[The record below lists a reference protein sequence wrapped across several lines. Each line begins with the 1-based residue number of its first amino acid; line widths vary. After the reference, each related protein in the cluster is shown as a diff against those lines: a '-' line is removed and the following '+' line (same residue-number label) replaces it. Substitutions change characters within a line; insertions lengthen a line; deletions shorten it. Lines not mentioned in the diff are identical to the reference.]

1 MIYYF
6 REQISTSRS
15 GGRRTFRICAG
26 ALFLFVAAITSAAQS
41 TDGDLPTPVL
51 ADEIDGRIAPRDIGD
66 ARPTRYFYTFTGGPG
81 DLLISVESANLEGNI
96 DLFIASGLRPL
107 SQVSLY
113 SSGGTSLASKSVF
126 LRRQETLLLRIEAR
140 SPNDDPGTYR
150 IRFSGA
156 FTPAP
161 SVAQTTGE
169 TTNPAPRPSGR
180 NTRRVTSVGGRIPE
194 SETESTEEKKTETS
208 ETPPPKTDTSGM
220 PPPVSREP
228 TPAPPTVAATPAE
241 KSETAAPMPAETER
255 ADRTTARPD
264 AGGGS
269 KSKAETAESTPPP
282 PSETAPASQPAG
294 ARLIIE
300 TKDNGLIERDMNN
313 VRRVTIE
320 NGQIVIVLKSGEVER
335 QSLANITRMSIVP

>member
-6 REQISTSRS
+6 REQISADRS
-15 GGRRTFRICAG
+15 GSRRAFRICAV
-26 ALFLFVAAITSAAQS
+26 ALFFFVAAITSAAQS
-41 TDGDLPTPVL
+41 TDIELPTPVA
-51 ADEIDGRIAPRDIGD
+51 ADEIDGRIEPRDIGD

-107 SQVSLY
+107 AQVTLY

-126 LRRQETLLLRIEAR
+126 LRREETLLLRIEAR

-150 IRFSGA
+150 IRFRGA
-156 FTPAP
+156 FTP
-161 SVAQTTGE
+161 SRNVAQTTDTTGE
-169 TTNPAPRPSGR
+169 TSNPAPIPAGR

-194 SETESTEEKKTETS
+194 SETQSTEEKKPETS
-208 ETPPPKTDTSGM
+208 ETS
-220 PPPVSREP
+220 PPVSP
-228 TPAPPTVAATPAE
+228 SSPGATPAPPTVAPTPAE
-241 KSETAAPMPAETER
+241 KSEAATPTPAETER
-255 ADRTTARPD
+255 ANRAAAPTD
-264 AGGGS
+264 AGDTS
-269 KSKAETAESTPPP
+269 KKKAEPGETLTPA
-282 PSETAPASQPAG
+282 PSESAPAPQPAG

-320 NGQIVIVLKSGEVER
+320 NGQIVIVLKNGEVER